1 MNEEPKEPQQITDDL
16 IPKPPSKLAP
26 RGITSF
32 TVYRQHDETGVSG
45 DGVVIEGVVMAT
57 GQCVVHWLY
66 PPPRGGIAIFDSMSD
81 FVKVHIE
88 PHPANQTIITYQ
100 DGHKDVYGTSQ
111 KKIKRKKKNNLLFK
125 TIGDPHM
132 MGGEQGTGSPAHFFL
147 ELFRISAILI
157 SYQNRKVVND

>member
-1 MNEEPKEPQQITDDL
+1 MSEEQKVGEEVTDDL

-32 TVYRQHDETGVSG
+32 TVFRQHDESGVSG

-100 DGHKDVYGTSQ
+100 DGT
-111 KKIKRKKKNNLLFK
+111 K
-125 TIGDPHM
+125 TVF
-132 MGGEQGTGSPAHFFL
+132 GEKAEETKL
-147 ELFRISAILI
+147 EDTE
-157 SYQNRKVVND
+157 NK